1 MIIMTTAL
9 EVKNINKKYKNKVV
23 LNDINFSIQSGEIV
37 ALIGKNGAGKS
48 TLINIITKLIQQD
61 SGQSK
66 IFEKEKFDRNLI
78 GVMMQENISLDR
90 ITVKEIIKLTRTY
103 YRNPMSYQA
112 ILALS
117 ELQNYTNHPMDKLS
131 GGQKRKL
138 QFALTLAGNP
148 DLIFLDEPT
157 VGMDAES
164 RTKFWE
170 RIDELKK
177 QGKTFLITSHY
188 LEELEKVAN
197 RFIFLHNQ
205 RIIFDGS
212 LAEMGKQLKKVQVT
226 FNSELI
232 KDIFNKLP
240 AVLRVSELNHHYTL
254 ITSDVNSLITQLVPY
269 LSAIDNLEI
278 RQQNLDTLMDSLIRN
293 EE

>member
-1 MIIMTTAL
+1 MTTAL

-66 IFEKEKFDRNLI
+66 ILEKEKFDRNLI

-103 YRNPMSYQA
+103 YRNPMSYQV

-164 RTKFWE
+164 RTKFWKH
-170 RIDELKK
+170 IDELKK

-205 RIIFDGS
+205 KIIFDGS
-212 LAEMGKQLKKVQVT
+212 LNEMGKQLKMVQVT

-232 KDIFNKLP
+232 EDIFNKLP

-254 ITSDVNSLITQLVPY
+254 VTSDVNSLITQLVPY

>member
-1 MIIMTTAL
+1 MTTAL
-9 EVKNINKKYKNKVV
+9 EVKHINKKYKNKVV

-205 RIIFDGS
+205 KIIFDGS

-240 AVLRVSELNHHYTL
+240 AILRVSELNHHYTL

>member
-1 MIIMTTAL
+1 MTTAL
-9 EVKNINKKYKNKVV
+9 EVKHINKKYKNKVV

-164 RTKFWE
+164 RTKFWKH
-170 RIDELKK
+170 IDELKK

-205 RIIFDGS
+205 KIIFDGS
-212 LAEMGKQLKKVQVT
+212 LNEMGKQLKKVQVT

-232 KDIFNKLP
+232 EDIFNKLP

-254 ITSDVNSLITQLVPY
+254 ITSDVNRLITQLVPY

>member
-1 MIIMTTAL
+1 MTTAL
-9 EVKNINKKYKNKVV
+9 EVRNINKKYKNKVI

-48 TLINIITKLIQQD
+48 TLVNIITKLIQQD

-164 RTKFWE
+164 RTKFWKH
-170 RIDELKK
+170 IDELKK

-205 RIIFDGS
+205 KIIFDGS
-212 LAEMGKQLKKVQVT
+212 LNEMGKQLKKVQVT

>member
-1 MIIMTTAL
+1 MTTAL

-66 IFEKEKFDRNLI
+66 IFEKEKFDKNLI

-103 YRNPMSYQA
+103 YRNPMSYKA

-164 RTKFWE
+164 RTKFWKHV
-170 RIDELKK
+170 DELKK

-205 RIIFDGS
+205 KIIFDGS
-212 LAEMGKQLKKVQVT
+212 LNEMGKQLKKVQVT

-232 KDIFNKLP
+232 EDIFNKLP

-254 ITSDVNSLITQLVPY
+254 ITSDVNRLITQLVPY

>member
-1 MIIMTTAL
+1 MTTAL

-117 ELQNYTNHPMDKLS
+117 ELQNYANHPMDKLS

-164 RTKFWE
+164 RTKFWKH
-170 RIDELKK
+170 IDELKK

-205 RIIFDGS
+205 KIIFDGS
-212 LAEMGKQLKKVQVT
+212 LTEMGKQLKKVQVT

-232 KDIFNKLP
+232 EDTFNKLP

>member
-1 MIIMTTAL
+1 MTTAL
-9 EVKNINKKYKNKVV
+9 EVKHINKKYKNKVV

-212 LAEMGKQLKKVQVT
+212 LTEMGKQLKKVQVT

>member
-1 MIIMTTAL
+1 MTTAL

-66 IFEKEKFDRNLI
+66 IFEKEKFDKNLI

-164 RTKFWE
+164 RTKFWKHV
-170 RIDELKK
+170 DELKK

-188 LEELEKVAN
+188 LEELEKVAS

-205 RIIFDGS
+205 KIIFDGS
-212 LAEMGKQLKKVQVT
+212 LNEMGKQLKKVQVT

-232 KDIFNKLP
+232 EDIFNKLP

-254 ITSDVNSLITQLVPY
+254 ITSDVNRLITQLVPY

>member
-1 MIIMTTAL
+1 MTTAL
-9 EVKNINKKYKNKVV
+9 EVKHINKKYKNKVV

-48 TLINIITKLIQQD
+48 TLINIITKLIQQY

-205 RIIFDGS
+205 KIIFDGS
-212 LAEMGKQLKKVQVT
+212 LNEMGKQLKMVQVT

-232 KDIFNKLP
+232 EDIFNKLP

>member
-1 MIIMTTAL
+1 MTTAL

-61 SGQSK
+61 SGQGK

-138 QFALTLAGNP
+138 QFALTLAGNS

-212 LAEMGKQLKKVQVT
+212 LTEMGKQLKKVQVT

-232 KDIFNKLP
+232 KDIFNKLS

-254 ITSDVNSLITQLVPY
+254 ITSNVNSLITQLVPY

>member
-1 MIIMTTAL
+1 MTTAL

-61 SGQSK
+61 SEQSK

-205 RIIFDGS
+205 KIIFDGS
-212 LAEMGKQLKKVQVT
+212 LNEMGKQLKMVQVT

-232 KDIFNKLP
+232 EDIFNKLP

-254 ITSDVNSLITQLVPY
+254 VTSDVNSLITQLVPY

-278 RQQNLDTLMDSLIRN
+278 KQQNLDTLMDSLIRN

>member
-1 MIIMTTAL
+1 MTTAL

-66 IFEKEKFDRNLI
+66 IFEKEKFDKNLI

-164 RTKFWE
+164 RTKFWKHV
-170 RIDELKK
+170 DELKK
-177 QGKTFLITSHY
+177 QGKTSLITSHY

-205 RIIFDGS
+205 KIIFDGS
-212 LAEMGKQLKKVQVT
+212 LNEMGKQLKKVQVT

-232 KDIFNKLP
+232 EDIFNKLP

-254 ITSDVNSLITQLVPY
+254 ITSDVNRLITQLVPY

>member
-1 MIIMTTAL
+1 MTTAL

-66 IFEKEKFDRNLI
+66 IFEKEKFDRNSI

-164 RTKFWE
+164 RTKFWKH
-170 RIDELKK
+170 IDELKK

-205 RIIFDGS
+205 KIIFDGS
-212 LAEMGKQLKKVQVT
+212 LNEMGKQLKKVQVT

-232 KDIFNKLP
+232 EDIFNKLP

-254 ITSDVNSLITQLVPY
+254 ITSDVNSLITQLVSY

>member
-1 MIIMTTAL
+1 MTTAL
-9 EVKNINKKYKNKVV
+9 EVRNINKKYKNKIV

-212 LAEMGKQLKKVQVT
+212 LTEMGKQLKKVQVT

>member
-1 MIIMTTAL
+1 MTTAL

-48 TLINIITKLIQQD
+48 TLINIIMKLIQQD

-66 IFEKEKFDRNLI
+66 IFEKEKFDKNLI

-164 RTKFWE
+164 RTKFWKHV
-170 RIDELKK
+170 DELKK

-205 RIIFDGS
+205 KIIFDGS
-212 LAEMGKQLKKVQVT
+212 LNEMGKQLKKVQVT

-232 KDIFNKLP
+232 EDIFNKLP

-254 ITSDVNSLITQLVPY
+254 ITSDVNRLITQLVPY

>member
-1 MIIMTTAL
+1 MTTAL

-103 YRNPMSYQA
+103 YRNPISYQA

>member
-1 MIIMTTAL
+1 MTTAL

-103 YRNPMSYQA
+103 YRNPVSYQA

-117 ELQNYTNHPMDKLS
+117 ELQNYINHPMDKLS

-254 ITSDVNSLITQLVPY
+254 VTSDVNSLITQLVPY

>member
-1 MIIMTTAL
+1 MTTAL
-9 EVKNINKKYKNKVV
+9 EVRNINKKYKNKIV

-269 LSAIDNLEI
+269 LSAINNLEI

>member
-1 MIIMTTAL
+1 MTTAL

-254 ITSDVNSLITQLVPY
+254 ITSDINSLITQLVPY

>member
-1 MIIMTTAL
+1 MTTAL
-9 EVKNINKKYKNKVV
+9 EVKHINKKYKNKVV

-205 RIIFDGS
+205 KIIFDGS
-212 LAEMGKQLKKVQVT
+212 LNEMGKQLKMVQVT

-232 KDIFNKLP
+232 EDIFNKLP

-254 ITSDVNSLITQLVPY
+254 VTSDVNSLITQLVPY

-278 RQQNLDTLMDSLIRN
+278 KQQNLDTLMDSLIRN

>member
-1 MIIMTTAL
+1 MTTAL

-205 RIIFDGS
+205 KIIFDGS
-212 LAEMGKQLKKVQVT
+212 LTEMGKQLKRVQVA

-232 KDIFNKLP
+232 EDIFNKLP

>member
-1 MIIMTTAL
+1 MTTAL

-78 GVMMQENISLDR
+78 GVMIQENISLDR

>member
-1 MIIMTTAL
+1 MTTAL
-9 EVKNINKKYKNKVV
+9 EVRNINKKYKNRVI

-48 TLINIITKLIQQD
+48 TLVNIITKLIQQD

-164 RTKFWE
+164 RTKFWKH
-170 RIDELKK
+170 IDELKK

-205 RIIFDGS
+205 KIIFDGS
-212 LAEMGKQLKKVQVT
+212 LNEMGKQLKMVQVT

-232 KDIFNKLP
+232 EDIFNKLP

>member
-1 MIIMTTAL
+1 MTTAL
-9 EVKNINKKYKNKVV
+9 EVKHINKKYKNKVV
-23 LNDINFSIQSGEIV
+23 LNNINFSIQSGEIV

-164 RTKFWE
+164 RTKFWKH
-170 RIDELKK
+170 IDELKK

-205 RIIFDGS
+205 KIIFDGS
-212 LAEMGKQLKKVQVT
+212 LNEMGKQLKKVQVT

-232 KDIFNKLP
+232 EDIFNKLP
-240 AVLRVSELNHHYTL
+240 AVLRVNELNHHYTL

>member
-1 MIIMTTAL
+1 MTTAL
-9 EVKNINKKYKNKVV
+9 EVKHINKKYKNKVV

-66 IFEKEKFDRNLI
+66 IFEKEKFDKNLI

-164 RTKFWE
+164 RTKFWKH
-170 RIDELKK
+170 IDELKK

-205 RIIFDGS
+205 KIIFDGS
-212 LAEMGKQLKKVQVT
+212 LTEMGKQLKRVQVA

-232 KDIFNKLP
+232 EDIFNKLP
-240 AVLRVSELNHHYTL
+240 AVLRVSELNHQYTL

>member
-1 MIIMTTAL
+1 MTTAL

-232 KDIFNKLP
+232 EDIFNKLP

-254 ITSDVNSLITQLVPY
+254 VTSDVNSLITQLVPY

>member
-1 MIIMTTAL
+1 MTTAL
-9 EVKNINKKYKNKVV
+9 EVRNINKKYKNKVV

-103 YRNPMSYQA
+103 YHNPMSYQA

-157 VGMDAES
+157 VGMDVES

>member
-1 MIIMTTAL
+1 MTTAL

-103 YRNPMSYQA
+103 YRNPMSYQV

-164 RTKFWE
+164 RTKFWKH
-170 RIDELKK
+170 IDELKK

-205 RIIFDGS
+205 KIIFDGS
-212 LAEMGKQLKKVQVT
+212 LNEMGKQLKMVQVT

-232 KDIFNKLP
+232 EDIFNKLP

-254 ITSDVNSLITQLVPY
+254 VTSDVNSLITQLVPY
-269 LSAIDNLEI
+269 LSAVDNLEI

>member
-1 MIIMTTAL
+1 MATAL
-9 EVKNINKKYKNKVV
+9 EVRDINKKYKNKVI
-23 LNDINFSIQSGEIV
+23 LNNINFSIQSGEIV

>member
-1 MIIMTTAL
+1 MTTGL

-103 YRNPMSYQA
+103 YRNPVSYQA

-117 ELQNYTNHPMDKLS
+117 ELQNYINHPMDKLS

>member
-1 MIIMTTAL
+1 MTTAL
-9 EVKNINKKYKNKVV
+9 EVKHINKKYKNKVV

-164 RTKFWE
+164 RTKFWKH
-170 RIDELKK
+170 IDELKK

-205 RIIFDGS
+205 KIIFDGS
-212 LAEMGKQLKKVQVT
+212 LNEMGKQLKKVQVT

-232 KDIFNKLP
+232 EDIFNKLP

>member
-1 MIIMTTAL
+1 MTTAL
-9 EVKNINKKYKNKVV
+9 GVKNINKKYKNKVV

-164 RTKFWE
+164 RTKFWKH
-170 RIDELKK
+170 IDELKK

-205 RIIFDGS
+205 KIIFDGS
-212 LAEMGKQLKKVQVT
+212 LTEMGKQLKRVQVA

-232 KDIFNKLP
+232 EDIFNKLP

>member
-1 MIIMTTAL
+1 MTTAL

-164 RTKFWE
+164 RIKFWE

-212 LAEMGKQLKKVQVT
+212 LAEMGKQLKKVKVT
-226 FNSELI
+226 FNSELV

>member
-1 MIIMTTAL
+1 MTTAL
-9 EVKNINKKYKNKVV
+9 EVKHINKKYKNKVV

-90 ITVKEIIKLTRTY
+90 ITVKEIIKLIRTY

-164 RTKFWE
+164 RTKFWKHV
-170 RIDELKK
+170 DELKK

-205 RIIFDGS
+205 KIIFDGS
-212 LAEMGKQLKKVQVT
+212 LNEMGKQLKKVQVT

-232 KDIFNKLP
+232 EDIFNKLP

>member
-1 MIIMTTAL
+1 MTTAL

-103 YRNPMSYQA
+103 YRNPMSYQV

-164 RTKFWE
+164 RTKFWKHV
-170 RIDELKK
+170 DELKK

-205 RIIFDGS
+205 KIIFDGS
-212 LAEMGKQLKKVQVT
+212 LNEMGKQLKMVQVT

-232 KDIFNKLP
+232 EDIFNKLP

-254 ITSDVNSLITQLVPY
+254 VTSDVNSLITQLVPY

>member
-1 MIIMTTAL
+1 MTTAL

-117 ELQNYTNHPMDKLS
+117 ELQNYTKHPMDKLS

-157 VGMDAES
+157 VGMDVES

>member
-1 MIIMTTAL
+1 MTTAL

-117 ELQNYTNHPMDKLS
+117 ELQNYTKHPMDKLS

-164 RTKFWE
+164 RIKFWE

>member
-1 MIIMTTAL
+1 MTTAL

-66 IFEKEKFDRNLI
+66 IFEKEKFDKNLI

-164 RTKFWE
+164 RTKFWKHV
-170 RIDELKK
+170 DELKK

-205 RIIFDGS
+205 KIIFDGS
-212 LAEMGKQLKKVQVT
+212 LNEMGKQLKKVQVT

-232 KDIFNKLP
+232 EDIFNKLP

-254 ITSDVNSLITQLVPY
+254 ITSDVNRLITQLVPY

>member
-1 MIIMTTAL
+1 MTTAL
-9 EVKNINKKYKNKVV
+9 EVKHINKKYKNKVV

-37 ALIGKNGAGKS
+37 ALIGKNGVGKS

-90 ITVKEIIKLTRTY
+90 ITVKEIIKLIRTY

-164 RTKFWE
+164 RTKFWKH
-170 RIDELKK
+170 IDELKK

-205 RIIFDGS
+205 KIIFDGS
-212 LAEMGKQLKKVQVT
+212 LNEMGKQLKKVQVT

-232 KDIFNKLP
+232 EDIFNKLP